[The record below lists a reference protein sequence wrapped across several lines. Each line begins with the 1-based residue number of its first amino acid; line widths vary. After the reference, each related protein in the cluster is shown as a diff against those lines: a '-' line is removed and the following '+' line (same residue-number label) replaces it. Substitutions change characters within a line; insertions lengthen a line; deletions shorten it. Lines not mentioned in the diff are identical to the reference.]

1 MPFQYL
7 DCHMVPLFIQ
17 SSPVRRSL
25 AGESRGLSL
34 YLMLAGRLL
43 LYGVRPMPEEVCPGD
58 EP

>member
-1 MPFQYL
+1 
-7 DCHMVPLFIQ
+7 MVPLFIQ